1 MYVNYACRVIKK
13 KIYSI
18 SVKVTL
24 SIYFRNCKFNHV
36 SLKKMRIGAKNRD
49 IERSTAPA
57 TTCTIPRG
65 EWRTPD
71 TDDYC
76 RQDTEMV
83 RMK

>member
-1 MYVNYACRVIKK
+1 
-13 KIYSI
+13 
-18 SVKVTL
+18 
-24 SIYFRNCKFNHV
+24 
-36 SLKKMRIGAKNRD
+36 MRIGAKNRD
-49 IERSTAPA
+49 IERSMAPA

-65 EWRTPD
+65 GWRTPH

>member
-1 MYVNYACRVIKK
+1 
-13 KIYSI
+13 
-18 SVKVTL
+18 
-24 SIYFRNCKFNHV
+24 
-36 SLKKMRIGAKNRD
+36 MRIGAKNRD

-65 EWRTPD
+65 GWRTPD